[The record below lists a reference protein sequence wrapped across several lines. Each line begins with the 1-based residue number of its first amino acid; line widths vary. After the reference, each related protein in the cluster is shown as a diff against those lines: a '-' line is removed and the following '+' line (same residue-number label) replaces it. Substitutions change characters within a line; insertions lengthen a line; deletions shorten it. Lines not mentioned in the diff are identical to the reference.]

1 MFEHTGPRKMLEPL
15 PIYGRP
21 PLYLGR
27 YVFKVANIIPGV
39 TSRKKNAHQMFMQD
53 ATVSFLISKLL

>member
-1 MFEHTGPRKMLEPL
+1 MLEPL

-27 YVFKVANIIPGV
+27 YVFKVANVIPGV
-39 TSRKKNAHQMFMQD
+39 TSRKKNAHQMFLQD
-53 ATVSFLISKLL
+53 AAVSFLISKLL